1 MTPRTG
7 RPKSENPKDARI
19 GVRLDEET
27 VRKLDEVA
35 NIKHESRSQVI
46 RRGIEREYEDINKK

>member
-1 MTPRTG
+1 MTPRMG

-35 NIKHESRSQVI
+35 AIKKESRSQVI
-46 RRGIEREYEDINKK
+46 RRGIEREYEDVKK

>member
-35 NIKHESRSQVI
+35 SIKNESCSQVI
-46 RRGIEREYEDINKK
+46 RRGIEREYEDVNKK

>member
-1 MTPRTG
+1 MPPRTG

-35 NIKHESRSQVI
+35 LIRNESRSEVI
-46 RRGIEREYEDINKK
+46 RRGIEREYEDVKK